1 MPEAWCTKIL
11 ACWLRAKVMMALIM
25 SMPAGTIRN
34 MGLGNSSMTG
44 LGLFSEPDGFLLS
57 LLAIATTSGGGTSDS
72 EGITKIGEDKVDD
85 RGDGGGGEREGAQ
98 KLFAMA

>member
-44 LGLFSEPDGFLLS
+44 LGLFSEP
-57 LLAIATTSGGGTSDS
+57 